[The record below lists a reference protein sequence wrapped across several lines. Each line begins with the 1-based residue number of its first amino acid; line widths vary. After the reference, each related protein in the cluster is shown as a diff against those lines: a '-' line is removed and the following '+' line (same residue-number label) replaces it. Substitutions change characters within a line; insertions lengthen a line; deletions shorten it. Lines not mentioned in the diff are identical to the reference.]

1 MKKFS
6 LLLGALGG
14 AFAGYLFSNKQLRR
28 DLATAKD
35 AESAA
40 KLLGKHLQK
49 DGKNLASQV
58 QDFVESD
65 EVQKNLTKAK
75 KYAEEKFVVAR
86 RELMKLV
93 YKAEDAVSDA
103 AGQAG
108 TAAQKTA
115 KRAAK
120 HAKRTFRRV
129 ETRVRK
135 LV

>member
-1 MKKFS
+1 MRKFS

-14 AFAGYLFSNKQLRR
+14 AFAGYLFSNKQLRKE
-28 DLATAKD
+28 LATAKD

-49 DGKNLASQV
+49 DGKKLAEQV

-65 EVQKNLTKAK
+65 EVKKNLQKAK

-86 RELMKLV
+86 RELVKLV
-93 YKAEDAVSDA
+93 HKAEDATQDV

-108 TAAQKTA
+108 KVAKKTA

-120 HAKRTFRRV
+120 HAKRTFRRM

-135 LV
+135 LA